1 MKNENN
7 STRWWFVVMLLA
19 IVVVVVWSVALV
31 HRPDSN
37 TASEARPQMSASHAG
52 ATSIP
57 TEPKPNPLS
66 AQQKRELGK
75 AESQGKKEREKE
87 EEQARIAAAKFF
99 ENKLLAAGYSA
110 DVFINGPRHTYL
122 TLRYIQFTKAFQ
134 YQFEQQ
140 EQDTLRSW
148 RDLGLTKI
156 TMTDGYDTNSVWN
169 LKR

>member
-1 MKNENN
+1 VVCRNA
-7 STRWWFVVMLLA
+7 SRHRCGRSLVCCIGAPSRLQHRVGSPSSDVSITRGCDFH
-19 IVVVVVWSVALV
+19 SY
-31 HRPDSN
+31 
-37 TASEARPQMSASHAG
+37 
-52 ATSIP
+52 
-57 TEPKPNPLS
+57 EPKQNPLS

-148 RDLGLTKI
+148 RDLGFTKI